1 MAPVLFRTLF
11 CSAGA
16 DLRAALSL
24 SLPLS
29 RARCFPCTPAPDAQL
44 LAAFREQI
52 LTEGGGAQEDT
63 QRAFE
68 ALASKYSD
76 CSSAQ
81 RGGDL
86 GSFGRGK
93 MQPTF
98 EQASFALNVGQVRL

>member
-52 LTEGGGAQEDT
+52 LTEGGGGIYEENRIHNMRGTGIYVA
-63 QRAFE
+63 
-68 ALASKYSD
+68 SD
-76 CSSAQ
+76 CSPVLSGNQ
-81 RGGDL
+81 NQGGT
-86 GSFGRGK
+86 GGTG
-93 MQPTF
+93 
-98 EQASFALNVGQVRL
+98 GW